1 MARAAQGKWFA
12 DALISYAQGY
22 RSFEAVNIGTPG
34 TAVPA
39 MQPGQVLLANG
50 MPVPASGAGTQYILL
65 QPYAGRLAAE
75 PVAPALVLAR
85 DAEVNDA
92 YIVYAPSNAGAVN
105 PLLAAL
111 NIIVRPGVLP
121 QSIVTASMLDEE
133 GRMIEEGPHE
143 PEPAAA

>member
-22 RSFEAVNIGTPG
+22 RSFEAVNVPAGAALEPG
-34 TAVPA
+34 T
-39 MQPGQVLLANG
+39 LL
-50 MPVPASGAGTQYILL
+50 GAGGSLGPTAPNVAMILL
-65 QPYAGRLAAE
+65 QALPARTA
-75 PVAPALVLAR
+75 PMPALVLAR

-92 YIVYAPSNAGAVN
+92 YIIYGGLASGAVN
-105 PLLAAL
+105 GTLAGL
-111 NIIVRPGVLP
+111 GIIVRPGVLP

-133 GRMIEEGPHE
+133 GRMIVTEGDPPHE